1 MFVSLR
7 CLFRGSSTTSKWKSS
22 GKHKLKKLKKL
33 IVRDIYE
40 FLEEN
45 EIGYE
50 RHDHEAVF
58 TVEESKQLS
67 PELEGA
73 STKNLFLRDKKGSRH
88 FLVTVQE
95 DKQIDLKALSGKL
108 DSSRLSFASPER
120 LKTHLGIEPG
130 SVSLLAL
137 ANDHDKKVEA
147 FIDKD
152 IWQEEAI
159 LCHPLVNT
167 STLVI
172 PRKDMGQFLEK
183 TGHGVKLI
191 EI

>member
-1 MFVSLR
+1 
-7 CLFRGSSTTSKWKSS
+7 
-22 GKHKLKKLKKL
+22 LK
-33 IVRDIYE
+33 DIYE
-40 FLEEN
+40 YLDAN
-45 EIGYE
+45 EVAYE

-67 PELEGA
+67 PEIEGA

-95 DKQIDLKALSGKL
+95 DKQVDLKVLSGKL

-137 ANDHDKKVEA
+137 ANDYDNKVEA
-147 FIDKD
+147 FIDQD
-152 IWQEEAI
+152 IWQAEAI

-172 PRKDMGQFLEK
+172 PRKDLGQFLEK
-183 TGHGVKLI
+183 TGHGLKLI
-191 EI
+191 EV

>member
-1 MFVSLR
+1 M
-7 CLFRGSSTTSKWKSS
+7 K
-22 GKHKLKKLKKL
+22 
-33 IVRDIYE
+33 DIYE
-40 FLEEN
+40 YLDAN
-45 EIGYE
+45 EVAYE

-95 DKQIDLKALSGKL
+95 DKQVDLKVLSGKL

-137 ANDHDKKVEA
+137 ANDYDNKVEA
-147 FIDKD
+147 FIDQD
-152 IWQEEAI
+152 IWQAEAI

-172 PRKDMGQFLEK
+172 PRKDLGQFLEK
-183 TGHGVKLI
+183 TGHGLKLI
-191 EI
+191 EV

>member
-1 MFVSLR
+1 M
-7 CLFRGSSTTSKWKSS
+7 K
-22 GKHKLKKLKKL
+22 
-33 IVRDIYE
+33 DIYE
-40 FLEEN
+40 YLDAN
-45 EIGYE
+45 EVAYE

-95 DKQIDLKALSGKL
+95 DKQVDLKVLSGKL

-137 ANDHDKKVEA
+137 ANDYDNKVEA
-147 FIDKD
+147 FIDQD
-152 IWQEEAI
+152 IWQAEAI

-172 PRKDMGQFLEK
+172 PREDLGQFLEK
-183 TGHGVKLI
+183 TGHGLKLI
-191 EI
+191 EV

>member
-1 MFVSLR
+1 M
-7 CLFRGSSTTSKWKSS
+7 K
-22 GKHKLKKLKKL
+22 
-33 IVRDIYE
+33 DIYE
-40 FLEEN
+40 FLEANQVE
-45 EIGYE
+45 YE

-58 TVEESKQLS
+58 TVEESKKLS

-88 FLVTVQE
+88 FLVTVPE
-95 DKQIDLKALSGKL
+95 DKQVDLKALSGKL
-108 DSSRLSFASPER
+108 DCSRLSFASPER

-137 ANDHDKKVEA
+137 ANDNENKVEA
-147 FIDKD
+147 FIDQD
-152 IWQEEAI
+152 IWQAEAI

-172 PRKDMGQFLEK
+172 PREDMRQFLEK

-191 EI
+191 EV

>member
-1 MFVSLR
+1 M
-7 CLFRGSSTTSKWKSS
+7 K
-22 GKHKLKKLKKL
+22 
-33 IVRDIYE
+33 DIYE
-40 FLEEN
+40 FLEANQVE
-45 EIGYE
+45 YE

-58 TVEESKQLS
+58 TVEESKKLS

-88 FLVTVQE
+88 FLVTVPE
-95 DKQIDLKALSGKL
+95 DKQVDLKALSGKL
-108 DSSRLSFASPER
+108 DCSRLSFASPER

-137 ANDHDKKVEA
+137 ANDNENKVEA
-147 FIDKD
+147 FIDQD
-152 IWQEEAI
+152 IWQAEAI

-172 PRKDMGQFLEK
+172 PREDMGQFLEK

-191 EI
+191 EV

>member
-1 MFVSLR
+1 M
-7 CLFRGSSTTSKWKSS
+7 
-22 GKHKLKKLKKL
+22 KL
-33 IVRDIYE
+33 
-40 FLEEN
+40 
-45 EIGYE
+45 
-50 RHDHEAVF
+50 
-58 TVEESKQLS
+58 
-67 PELEGA
+67 
-73 STKNLFLRDKKGSRH
+73 

-120 LKTHLGIEPG
+120 LKNHLGIEPG

>member
-1 MFVSLR
+1 ME
-7 CLFRGSSTTSKWKSS
+7 
-22 GKHKLKKLKKL
+22 
-33 IVRDIYE
+33 DIYE
-40 FLEEN
+40 FLEANQVE
-45 EIGYE
+45 YE

-58 TVEESKQLS
+58 TVEESKKLS

-88 FLVTVQE
+88 FLVTVPE
-95 DKQIDLKALSGKL
+95 DKQVDLKALSGKL
-108 DSSRLSFASPER
+108 DCSRLSFASPER

-137 ANDHDKKVEA
+137 ANDNENKVEA
-147 FIDKD
+147 FIDQD
-152 IWQEEAI
+152 IWQAEAI

-172 PRKDMGQFLEK
+172 PREDMGQFLEK

-191 EI
+191 EV

>member
-1 MFVSLR
+1 M
-7 CLFRGSSTTSKWKSS
+7 
-22 GKHKLKKLKKL
+22 
-33 IVRDIYE
+33 RDIYE
-40 FLEEN
+40 FLEGN
-45 EIGYE
+45 EVGYE

-120 LKTHLGIEPG
+120 LKTLLGIAPG
-130 SVSLLAL
+130 SVSLLA
-137 ANDHDKKVEA
+137 
-147 FIDKD
+147 
-152 IWQEEAI
+152 
-159 LCHPLVNT
+159 
-167 STLVI
+167 
-172 PRKDMGQFLEK
+172 
-183 TGHGVKLI
+183 
-191 EI
+191 

>member
-1 MFVSLR
+1 M
-7 CLFRGSSTTSKWKSS
+7 K
-22 GKHKLKKLKKL
+22 
-33 IVRDIYE
+33 DIYE
-40 FLEEN
+40 FLEANQVE
-45 EIGYE
+45 YE

-58 TVEESKQLS
+58 TVEESKKLS

-88 FLVTVQE
+88 FLVTVPE
-95 DKQIDLKALSGKL
+95 DKQVDLKALSGKL
-108 DSSRLSFASPER
+108 DCSRLSFASPER

-130 SVSLLAL
+130 SVSLMAL
-137 ANDHDKKVEA
+137 ANDNDNKVEA
-147 FIDKD
+147 FIDQD
-152 IWQEEAI
+152 IWQAEAI

-172 PRKDMGQFLEK
+172 PREDMRQFLEK

-191 EI
+191 EV

>member
-1 MFVSLR
+1 M
-7 CLFRGSSTTSKWKSS
+7 K
-22 GKHKLKKLKKL
+22 
-33 IVRDIYE
+33 DIYE
-40 FLEEN
+40 FLEANQVE
-45 EIGYE
+45 YE

-58 TVEESKQLS
+58 TVEESKKLS

-88 FLVTVQE
+88 FLVTVPE
-95 DKQIDLKALSGKL
+95 DKQVDLKALSGKL
-108 DSSRLSFASPER
+108 DCSRLSFASPER

-137 ANDHDKKVEA
+137 ANDHEKKVEA
-147 FIDKD
+147 FVDQD
-152 IWQEEAI
+152 IWQAEAI

-172 PRKDMGQFLEK
+172 PREDMRQFLEK

-191 EI
+191 EV

>member
-1 MFVSLR
+1 MVE
-7 CLFRGSSTTSKWKSS
+7 
-22 GKHKLKKLKKL
+22 
-33 IVRDIYE
+33 DIYE
-40 FLEEN
+40 FLEANQVE
-45 EIGYE
+45 YE

-58 TVEESKQLS
+58 TVEESKKLS

-88 FLVTVQE
+88 FLVTVPE
-95 DKQIDLKALSGKL
+95 DKQVDLKALSGKL
-108 DSSRLSFASPER
+108 DCSRLSFASPER

-137 ANDHDKKVEA
+137 ANDNENKVEA
-147 FIDKD
+147 FIDQD
-152 IWQEEAI
+152 IWQAEAI

-172 PRKDMGQFLEK
+172 PREDMGQFLEK

-191 EI
+191 EV

>member
-1 MFVSLR
+1 MSN
-7 CLFRGSSTTSKWKSS
+7 
-22 GKHKLKKLKKL
+22 
-33 IVRDIYE
+33 IYE
-40 FLEEN
+40 FLDTNNVE
-45 EIGYE
+45 YE

-67 PELEGA
+67 PELKGA

-88 FLVTVQE
+88 FLVTVLE
-95 DKQIDLKALSGKL
+95 DKQVDLRALSGKL

-120 LKTHLGIEPG
+120 LKIHLGIEPG

-137 ANDHDKKVEA
+137 ANDHDNKVEA

-152 IWQEEAI
+152 IWQAEAI

-172 PRKDMGQFLEK
+172 PREDMGQFLEI
-183 TGHGVKLI
+183 TGHRLKLI

>member
-1 MFVSLR
+1 M
-7 CLFRGSSTTSKWKSS
+7 K
-22 GKHKLKKLKKL
+22 
-33 IVRDIYE
+33 DIYD
-40 FLEEN
+40 FLEANQVE
-45 EIGYE
+45 YE

-58 TVEESKQLS
+58 TVEESKKLS

-88 FLVTVQE
+88 FLVTVPE
-95 DKQIDLKALSGKL
+95 DKQVDLKALSGKL
-108 DSSRLSFASPER
+108 DCSRLSFASPER

-137 ANDHDKKVEA
+137 ANDNENKVEA
-147 FIDKD
+147 FIDQD
-152 IWQEEAI
+152 IWQAEAI

-172 PRKDMGQFLEK
+172 PREDMGQFLEK

-191 EI
+191 EV

>member
-1 MFVSLR
+1 V
-7 CLFRGSSTTSKWKSS
+7 K
-22 GKHKLKKLKKL
+22 
-33 IVRDIYE
+33 DIYE
-40 FLEEN
+40 FLEANQVE
-45 EIGYE
+45 YE

-58 TVEESKQLS
+58 TVEESKKLS

-88 FLVTVQE
+88 FLVTVPE
-95 DKQIDLKALSGKL
+95 DKQVDLKALSGKL
-108 DSSRLSFASPER
+108 DCSRLSFASPER

-137 ANDHDKKVEA
+137 ANDHEKKVEA
-147 FIDKD
+147 FVDQD
-152 IWQEEAI
+152 IWQAEAI

-172 PRKDMGQFLEK
+172 PREDMRQFLEK

-191 EI
+191 EV

>member
-1 MFVSLR
+1 V
-7 CLFRGSSTTSKWKSS
+7 K
-22 GKHKLKKLKKL
+22 
-33 IVRDIYE
+33 DIYE
-40 FLEEN
+40 FLEANQVE
-45 EIGYE
+45 YE

-58 TVEESKQLS
+58 TVEESKKLS

-88 FLVTVQE
+88 FLVTVPE
-95 DKQIDLKALSGKL
+95 DKQVDLKALSGKL
-108 DSSRLSFASPER
+108 DCSRLSFASPER

-137 ANDHDKKVEA
+137 ANDNENKVEA
-147 FIDKD
+147 FIDQD
-152 IWQEEAI
+152 IWQAEAI

-172 PRKDMGQFLEK
+172 PREDMGQFLEK

-191 EI
+191 EV